1 MNVLFSSVFRKF
13 VASVLSRPDQV
24 SWICQ
29 WSLLGRSYPGGKIN
43 YKLYVN
49 YKMYLVNHMPV
60 KSSISSW
67 VSFGSSCYWRTWSF
81 IDVVKLIGIRPFR
94 IFTYYFN
101 ICGIHAHVPLSFDSS
116 NSCFLFSSSVW
127 PEVYQFHQ
135 NSQRASFS
143 LFSLMFFRFHFDICA
158 LLVLCSIPCF

>member
-1 MNVLFSSVFRKF
+1 MSVLFSSVFRKF

-101 ICGIHAHVPLSFDSS
+101 ICGIHAKVRTFSEEFASPPTLTKQSFLCSGTEWKS
-116 NSCFLFSSSVW
+116 HLFS
-127 PEVYQFHQ
+127 Q
-135 NSQRASFS
+135 ASAMKGGLGEWIFK
-143 LFSLMFFRFHFDICA
+143 
-158 LLVLCSIPCF
+158 